1 MFDYMTVQEAAKEW
15 GISERQVQK
24 LCKSNRIPGLVRL
37 SRVWL
42 IPKDAQKP
50 FDGRRKNE
58 CEVDK

>member
-1 MFDYMTVQEAAKEW
+1 MFDYMTVQEAAQEW

-24 LCKSNRIPGLVRL
+24 LCKSNRIDGLVRL

-58 CEVDK
+58 CEVDR

>member
-1 MFDYMTVQEAAKEW
+1 MFDYMTVQEAAQEW

-24 LCKSNRIPGLVRL
+24 LCKSNRIDGLVRL